1 MPSGLIVS
9 LGRQCEQYWQILTAR
24 RKSQILE
31 RVARPN
37 VAAQA
42 KIAVEM
48 MQKLRA
54 TVAMAWVPIP
64 RITAKR
70 RAARSA
76 IAKKTFTETSYVTR
90 PGIAAKCKRQS
101 KRFIHMLLILTV
113 YLYFGA

>member
-1 MPSGLIVS
+1 MPSRLIVS

-24 RKSQILE
+24 VKSQILE
-31 RVARPN
+31 RVARPK

-54 TVAMAWVPIP
+54 TVAIAWVPIP
-64 RITAKR
+64 RRTAES

-76 IAKKTFTETSYVTR
+76 IAKKTFT
-90 PGIAAKCKRQS
+90 GNLLHHAA
-101 KRFIHMLLILTV
+101 
-113 YLYFGA
+113 GA

>member
-1 MPSGLIVS
+1 MAKPS
-9 LGRQCEQYWQILTAR
+9 
-24 RKSQILE
+24 
-31 RVARPN
+31 

-64 RITAKR
+64 RITAER

-76 IAKKTFTETSYVTR
+76 IAKKTFTEN
-90 PGIAAKCKRQS
+90 
-101 KRFIHMLLILTV
+101 LLQHASG
-113 YLYFGA
+113 YSG

>member
-1 MPSGLIVS
+1 V
-9 LGRQCEQYWQILTAR
+9 QAILAIPYR
-24 RKSQILE
+24 PREDQILE

-48 MQKLRA
+48 MQKVRA

-64 RITAKR
+64 NITAER

-76 IAKKTFTETSYVTR
+76 IAKKTFTEN
-90 PGIAAKCKRQS
+90 
-101 KRFIHMLLILTV
+101 LLQHASGYI
-113 YLYFGA
+113 G